1 MAGNVSLPAQLAG
14 VRRRG
19 AAPGGP
25 GAPGQIAGWPGR
37 YWLTSRPGPASSRV
51 ALAWTLLNPA
61 VTAPVI
67 GARSGLG
74 YPST

>member
-1 MAGNVSLPAQLAG
+1 MV
-14 VRRRG
+14 
-19 AAPGGP
+19 
-25 GAPGQIAGWPGR
+25 GWPGR
-37 YWLTSRPGPASSRV
+37 YWLTSKPGPASSRV